1 MADKPRFRKFK
12 QKQGL
17 GDRYYIHENTNIGD
31 IRGLHV
37 PREALKQIQRN
48 SNNNLI
54 GAYQFVTEDGGNDTI
69 VIVPKFC
76 DIYNSSSAD
85 MELLFVQYMSLY
97 RGLVEEGY
105 KGKRQLDDNIRDFN
119 LNDVTDLDRA
129 MKLKY
134 QQSLKEIKRFF
145 HSHKSVSTKRNNFHS
160 SSISNAIDIKKN
172 ILEINK
178 SKIHQYNEVEFNY
191 SEIANVAYACL
202 NHFRK
207 QILPMLGA
215 RETIDKEIKQLSGLL
230 KRHVVKRFKI
240 DNKYFQI
247 HSLVRPNIR
256 KLFKNSSDK
265 NKLYT
270 NLLTLVCGD
279 TIDSSDKKI
288 TKLISLYFSPEIMF
302 EMHVERLLNQSSDY
316 SVKNQPIIQSNLQL
330 ISEDSQDSESKV
342 LFTHDNRPDHLVSIN
357 DSDLVIVLDS
367 KWKKITSYSQI
378 VETDVLKLVRDRRA
392 ISTKEEY
399 KNKRVIQG
407 LVYPELPANLVEFK
421 SLSFDYDSKER
432 FFILSLPLFDKEKSV
447 VNIANLANCND
458 SSFLTTTN

>member
-17 GDRYYIHENTNIGD
+17 GDRYYIHENTNISD

-54 GAYQFVTEDGGNDTI
+54 GAYQFAIEGGGYNTI
-69 VIVPKFC
+69 ITVPKFC
-76 DIYNSSSAD
+76 DIYNCSQED
-85 MELLFVQYMSLY
+85 MDLLFVKYMSLY
-97 RGLVEEGY
+97 RDLVKEGY

-119 LNDVTDLDRA
+119 LNDVTDLDGA
-129 MKLKY
+129 MKIKY
-134 QQSLKEIKRFF
+134 VQSLKEIKRFF
-145 HSHKSVSTKRNNFHS
+145 HSHKSVSNKRNNFHS

-191 SEIANVAYACL
+191 SEIANVAYVCL

-207 QILPMLGA
+207 QVQPMLGA
-215 RETIDKEIKQLSGLL
+215 CEAIDKEIKQLSGFL

-279 TIDSSDKKI
+279 TIDSADKKI
-288 TKLISLYFSPEIMF
+288 TNLISLYFSPEIMF

-330 ISEDSQDSESKV
+330 FNEDGQESEPTV
-342 LFTHDNRPDHLVSIN
+342 LSTHDNRPDHLVSIN
-357 DSDLVIVLDS
+357 DNDLVIVLDS
-367 KWKKITSYSQI
+367 KWKKITQYSQI

-392 ISTKEEY
+392 ISIKEEY
-399 KNKRVIQG
+399 KNKRVLQG
-407 LVYPELPANLVEFK
+407 LVYPELPANLEEFK
-421 SLSFDYDSKER
+421 SLSFDYDSKES
-432 FFILSLPLFDKEKSV
+432 FFILSLPLFNQDQSE
-447 VNIANLANCND
+447 VNVANLAKLH
-458 SSFLTTTN
+458 F